1 MADQI
6 TVNYE
11 VLTQIQTKFTQLASD
26 VEDTGRGIGEKALAL
41 GEDGWQGRGSDA
53 FYSEMNDSVAPGI
66 RKLKEAL
73 GQAAEV
79 VGKISQTYIEADE
92 SARNGFTVNQ

>member
-11 VLTQIQTKFTQLASD
+11 VLAQIQTKFTQLASD
-26 VEDTGRGIGEKALAL
+26 VEGAGRGIGEKTLTL
-41 GEDGWQGRGSDA
+41 REDGWQGRGSDA

-66 RKLKEAL
+66 RKLREAL
-73 GQAAEV
+73 EQAAEV
-79 VGKISQTYIEADE
+79 VGKISQTYKEADE

>member
-6 TVNYE
+6 SVNYE
-11 VLTQIQTKFTQLASD
+11 VLGQIQNKFTQLASD
-26 VEDTGRGIGEKALAL
+26 VEDTGRAIGEKTLTL
-41 GEDGWQGRGSDA
+41 REDGWEGRGSDA

-66 RKLKEAL
+66 RKLREAL
-73 GQAAEV
+73 EQAAEV
-79 VGKISQTYIEADE
+79 MGKIVQTYKEADE